1 MKTLERIML
10 VDDDESTNFIN
21 KLFLKEAKA
30 SDDIVVFQNGKEA
43 LAYLSVGDHT
53 VNLILLDIN
62 MPIMNG
68 WEFLEHFEELKLGRN
83 LKTMVV
89 MLSSSVNSDDKI
101 RAEEFDTVK
110 KFVNKPLF
118 KETIDDILTF
128 FSSNVEL

>member
-43 LAYLSVGDHT
+43 LAYLSAGNHT
-53 VNLILLDIN
+53 VDLILLDIN